1 METILNRL
9 LQVLDH
15 IIALAS
21 APDWQAMASTLWKT
35 INHAGPFQLLALFLI
50 SSMLMVW
57 RLNAFEAKG
66 FQGTVTGTMV
76 MPYCSG
82 FSNLAF
88 AFILGTTG
96 GNAAMVLENCI
107 VNNVTNLT
115 LLLGIPALIW
125 GLRIYGSKENRSEE
139 KLDYLSLLLTLIA
152 MIFFTAAVWVL
163 GQDGSLNRGDG
174 LVLVGLFLFWQVL
187 QVFDLMKG
195 NVRQE
200 KRVSPW
206 VVIDM
211 ALVGAAAWG
220 TYVSIDGLVAWVN
233 NGGGG
238 IIKPSQIGFLSGI
251 LMVVPNAFLA
261 FYYAATKRS
270 DIAYASQIGD
280 GHICI
285 PMCIGIFAIFSP
297 IRIPASF
304 ETGAITIMA
313 ACAAHVFFVAFFK
326 RLPRA
331 AGGLLAASY
340 AFFIFKGILSP

>member
-1 METILNRL
+1 MNRL
-9 LQVLDH
+9 SALLNEWTLQF
-15 IIALAS
+15 AS
-21 APDWQAMASTLWKT
+21 IKWGNITEILRNFVSE
-35 INHAGPFQLLALFLI
+35 AGPIQLLVLFLL

-88 AFILGTTG
+88 AFIMGTSG
-96 GNAAMVLENCI
+96 GDATMVLENCI

-125 GLRIYGSKENRSEE
+125 GLRITGSKENASEE

-152 MIFFTAAVWVL
+152 MIFFTATVWAL
-163 GQDGSLNRGDG
+163 ATDGSLSQGDG

-195 NVRQE
+195 NVRAE
-200 KRVSPW
+200 KKISPW
-206 VVIDM
+206 VIFDIL
-211 ALVGAAAWG
+211 LVGGAAWG
-220 TYVSIDGLVAWVN
+220 TYVSIEGLVEWINSGKSFIA
-233 NGGGG
+233 
-238 IIKPSQIGFLSGI
+238 PSQIGFVSGI

-261 FYYAATKRS
+261 FYYAATDRS
-270 DIAYASQIGD
+270 DIAFSSQIGD

-285 PMCIGIFAIFSP
+285 PMCIGLYAVFSP
-297 IRIPASF
+297 IAIPASF
-304 ETGAITIMA
+304 RIGAIIIMA
-313 ACAAHVFFVAFFK
+313 ACAVHFLFVGLFK
-326 RLPRA
+326 GVPRA
-331 AGGLLAASY
+331 MGGLLAASY
-340 AFFIFKGILSP
+340 GVFLFQGILG